1 MLSTRFTRR
10 FDLKYPIALA
20 PMDPAS
26 GGRLA
31 AAVSNAGA
39 LGLLGGGYGS
49 HETLQKEFDL
59 AGDAAIGCGFITWS
73 MGRDVSLLEKAIE
86 RRPRALMLSFSD
98 PEPFARKITDA
109 GIPLICQVQTL
120 DHVQRAVDC
129 GATVIVAQGTEA
141 GGHGFDRQTTM
152 TFTPEVADY
161 LAATSPVTLLLSA
174 GGIADGRG
182 LAAALMLGADGVLMG
197 TRFWA
202 TQEALIHQKA
212 KDLVVRA
219 KGGQTVRTSVFD
231 IARGRQWPEEY
242 TGRLMVNDFIR
253 KWHGREDAL
262 KAVWSEEKV
271 RVESAYE
278 SGDYDCANV
287 TVGQAI
293 GLVADLPPAASV
305 VQRVAGQ
312 AERLLHSRNVASLL
326 EGPVTERS
334 TGAALTS

>member
-1 MLSTRFTRR
+1 MLDTRFTKR
-10 FDLKYPIALA
+10 FDLKHPIALA

-39 LGLLGGGYGS
+39 LGLLGGGYGD
-49 HETLQKEFDL
+49 HEILQREFDL
-59 AGDAAIGCGFITWS
+59 AGDASIGCGFITWS
-73 MGRDVSLLEKAIE
+73 MGKDDSLLTKALE

-98 PEPFARKITDA
+98 PEPFARKVTDA

-120 DHVQRAVDC
+120 EHVQRAVDC
-129 GATVIVAQGTEA
+129 GATVVVAQGTEA

-161 LAATSPVTLLLSA
+161 LANKSPGTLLLSA

-202 TQEALIHQKA
+202 TKEALIHQNA
-212 KDLVVRA
+212 KDLAVRA

-231 IARGRQWPEEY
+231 IARGRDWPREY
-242 TGRLMVNDFIR
+242 TGRLMVNEFIR
-253 KWHGREDAL
+253 KWHGKESELR
-262 KAVWSEEKV
+262 AVWSDEKV
-271 RVESAYE
+271 RVESAYKT
-278 SGDYDCANV
+278 GDYDCANV

-293 GLVADLPPAASV
+293 GLISDIPSAATV
-305 VQRVAGQ
+305 VLRVSEQ
-312 AERLLHSRNVASLL
+312 AENLL
-326 EGPVTERS
+326 RS
-334 TGAALTS
+334 SN

>member
-1 MLSTRFTRR
+1 MLSTRFTKR
-10 FDLKYPIALA
+10 FDLKFPIALA

-49 HETLQKEFDL
+49 HETLQKEFEE
-59 AGDAAIGCGFITWS
+59 AGDAHIGCGFITWS
-73 MGRDVSLLEKAIE
+73 MGRDVSLLEKALE

-98 PEPFARKITDA
+98 PAPYARKVTDA

-120 DHVQRAVDC
+120 EHVQRAVDS
-129 GATVIVAQGTEA
+129 GAAVVVAQGTEA

-152 TFTPEVADY
+152 TFTPEAADY
-161 LAATSPVTLLLSA
+161 LAGKSPDTLLLSA

-202 TQEALIHQKA
+202 TQEALIHQNA
-212 KDLVVRA
+212 KDLVLQA

-231 IARGRQWPEEY
+231 IARGRVWPAGY

-253 KWHGREDAL
+253 KWHGHEEKL
-262 KAVWSEEKV
+262 KATWREEKV
-271 RVESAYE
+271 RVESAYDA
-278 SGDYDCANV
+278 GDYDCANV

-293 GLVADLPPAASV
+293 GLIADIPPAGLL
-305 VQRVAGQ
+305 VQRIGEEAAQ
-312 AERLLHSRNVASLL
+312 TLRQRSPRN
-326 EGPVTERS
+326 
-334 TGAALTS
+334 

>member
-1 MLSTRFTRR
+1 MLSTRFAKH
-10 FDLKYPIALA
+10 FGLKYPIALA

-26 GGRLA
+26 GGLLA

-49 HETLQKEFDL
+49 HLTLQKEFDL
-59 AGDAAIGCGFITWS
+59 AGAAAIGCGFITWS
-73 MGRDVSLLEKAIE
+73 MGRDVSLLDKALE

-98 PEPFARKITDA
+98 PEPYARKVTDA
-109 GIPLICQVQTL
+109 GVPLICQVQTL

-129 GATVIVAQGTEA
+129 GASVVVAQGTEA

-152 TFTPEVADY
+152 TFTPEAADY
-161 LAATSPVTLLLSA
+161 LAGKSPDTLLLSA

-202 TQEALIHQKA
+202 TQEALIHQNA
-212 KDLVVRA
+212 KDLVVQA

-231 IARGRQWPEEY
+231 IARGRDWPREY

-253 KWHGREDAL
+253 KWHGKEDAL

-293 GLVADLPPAASV
+293 GLIADIPPAALV
-305 VQRVAGQ
+305 VQRVAAQ
-312 AERLLHSRNVASLL
+312 AERLLRTYS
-326 EGPVTERS
+326 
-334 TGAALTS
+334 

>member
-1 MLSTRFTRR
+1 MLSTRFTKR

-49 HETLQKEFDL
+49 HETLRQEFQL

-73 MGRDVSLLEKAIE
+73 MAKDVSLLDKVIE

-98 PEPFARKITDA
+98 PKPFAKKITEA

-120 DHVQRAVDC
+120 DHVQRAIDC
-129 GATVIVAQGTEA
+129 GATVVVAQGTEA

-152 TFTPEVADY
+152 SFTPEVADY
-161 LAATSPVTLLLSA
+161 LAGKSPTTLLLSA

-202 TQEALIHQKA
+202 TQEAVIHQKA
-212 KDLVVRA
+212 KELVVQA

-231 IARGRQWPEEY
+231 IARGRHWPHEY
-242 TGRLMVNDFIR
+242 TGRLMINDFIR
-253 KWHGREDAL
+253 KWHGKEDEL
-262 KAVWSEEKV
+262 QEVWSEEKV

-278 SGDYDCANV
+278 AGDYDCANV

-293 GLVADLPPAASV
+293 GLIADLPPAASV
-305 VQRVAGQ
+305 VLRVAEQ
-312 AERLLHSRNVASLL
+312 AERLLRSRS
-326 EGPVTERS
+326 
-334 TGAALTS
+334 